1 MFSDGGIQI
10 ELKDFQ
16 PVHERCE
23 GCNRTVNDKELGF
36 VRCEA
41 YINPTYWWT
50 GGKYCPLAVREVLSV
65 QDVVK
70 MAIEKGVITK
80 DSGLFTYNNQRFSG
94 IKSLMGLFRRNQNLY
109 ADLKRSVGIIDTV
122 KEEGKTRVGQQKGKK
137 HRRF

>member
-1 MFSDGGIQI
+1 MFAEGGIKI

-16 PVHERCE
+16 PIHERCE
-23 GCNRTVNDKELGF
+23 GCNRAINEEELGF

-41 YINPTYWWT
+41 YTNPTYWWNDNR
-50 GGKYCPLAVREVLSV
+50 YCPLAVQEVISV

-70 MAIEKGVITK
+70 IAIEKNVIGK
-80 DSGLFTYNNQRFSG
+80 DSGLFTYNRQRFSS

-109 ADLKRSVGIIDTV
+109 ADLKRSVGIVDTV